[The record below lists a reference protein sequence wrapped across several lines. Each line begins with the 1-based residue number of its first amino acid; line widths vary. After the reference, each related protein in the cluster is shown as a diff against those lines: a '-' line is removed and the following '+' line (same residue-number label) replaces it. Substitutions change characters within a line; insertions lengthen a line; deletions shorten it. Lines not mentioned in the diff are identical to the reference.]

1 FPATGGRRTSLP
13 TYPFADKR
21 HWIGGGRAG
30 KPVVVAAATASLH
43 PMLDSNESTFQR
55 QLFRKRLHAHE
66 MLLRDHVVA
75 GKPTLS
81 GTSYLDMAR
90 KAGELAAGR
99 KVDRIRN
106 IVWVQPLV
114 VQADHAVD
122 VMIELKPSGD
132 SALFEVFGTTNDGG
146 RTLFAQG
153 RLLFADEPS
162 GAEPAR
168 IDV

>member
-1 FPATGGRRTSLP
+1 RAFHVTGVQTCALP
-13 TYPFADKR
+13 
-21 HWIGGGRAG
+21 I
-30 KPVVVAAATASLH
+30 L
-43 PMLDSNESTFQR
+43 
-55 QLFRKRLHAHE
+55 
-66 MLLRDHVVA
+66 
-75 GKPTLS
+75 
-81 GTSYLDMAR
+81 AR

-132 SALFEVFGTTNDGG
+132 SALFEVSGTTNDGG

-153 RLLFADEPS
+153 RLRSEERRVGKAWEAQDT
-162 GAEPAR
+162 
-168 IDV
+168 